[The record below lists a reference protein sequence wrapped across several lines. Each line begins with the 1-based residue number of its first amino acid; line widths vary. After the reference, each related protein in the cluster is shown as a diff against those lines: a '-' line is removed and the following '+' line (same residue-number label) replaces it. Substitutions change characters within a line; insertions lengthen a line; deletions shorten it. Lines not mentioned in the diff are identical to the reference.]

1 MRKTDIIDSNSLD
14 TSLDAPIAT
23 DLLAGYYMAKILI
36 EDEEEN
42 TRVPFLRGIL
52 IRSLQDAGLP
62 FKDAYD
68 LATEIRNE
76 LGDAEHITTHEL
88 RRKVVELLSARS
100 GDQVSTRY
108 RKKSKN
114 FTMQVEQRDGQLTP
128 FYRLEYQNT
137 LETIGL
143 TTEEATEIVATV
155 HQKLLDQRLEVIT
168 SRRLGELTY
177 RHLMQSDGL
186 GPAVAHRWLVWRDFV
201 NSGRPLIFL
210 IGGTAG
216 CGKSTIATILASRL
230 DIVRTQSTDM
240 LREVMRT
247 MLPRQLLPVLHT
259 SSFTAWTALPE
270 QPEAFRED
278 PETLLVNGYRSQA
291 DLLSVAIQAVIQR
304 ALRERVSLILEGVHI
319 HPAFVEKLEGNDEA
333 VVMPV
338 MLGMLKRKQLQ
349 QRIRGR
355 GTNVPQR
362 RADRY
367 LQHFD
372 EIWGLQSYLLSEA
385 DRTNIPI
392 VINSNRDKAFREIMR
407 ITIETL
413 AKDFNNTP
421 EAVFA

>member
-1 MRKTDIIDSNSLD
+1 
-14 TSLDAPIAT
+14 
-23 DLLAGYYMAKILI
+23 MAKILI
-36 EDEEEN
+36 EDQEEN

-68 LATEIRNE
+68 LATEVRNE
-76 LGDAEHITTHEL
+76 LGDTTQITTDEL
-88 RRKVVELLSARS
+88 RQKVLQLLSTRS
-100 GDQVSTRY
+100 NQDVSTRY
-108 RKKSKN
+108 EKQQKH
-114 FTMQVEQRDGQLTP
+114 FAIQVEQRDGQLTP
-128 FYRLEYQNT
+128 FYRLEYQHT

-143 TTEEATEIVATV
+143 TTEEATEIVAIV
-155 HQKLLDQRLEVIT
+155 HQQLLDQRLEIIT

-177 RHLMQSDGL
+177 KYLMQTSKL

-201 NSGRPLIFL
+201 NSGRPLIIL

-216 CGKSTIATILASRL
+216 CGKSTIATDLASRL
-230 DIVRTQSTDM
+230 DIVRSQSTDM

-247 MLPRQLLPVLHT
+247 MLPKQLLPVLHT

-278 PETLLVNGYRSQA
+278 PDTLLVNGYRSQA

-304 ALRERVSLILEGVHI
+304 ALSERVSLILEGVHI
-319 HPAFVEKLEGNDEA
+319 HPAFVEKLTDNDDA
-333 VVMPV
+333 IVMPF

-349 QRIRGR
+349 RRIRGR
-355 GTNVPQR
+355 GTDVPQR

-367 LQHFD
+367 LKHFD

-385 DRTNIPI
+385 DRANIPI
-392 VINSNRDKAFREIMR
+392 VINSNRDKVFREIMR

-413 AKDFNNTP
+413 AQDFNNTP
-421 EAVFA
+421 ETVFA